1 MVADIIRASSVVVA
15 MAIIGLLMWRAL
27 SMGIDGALF
36 MSSVAVVGGLAGYE
50 VKALV
55 DKKKSKGPTEG

>member
-1 MVADIIRASSVVVA
+1 MVADIIRASSAVVA
-15 MAIIGLLMWRAL
+15 MAVIGLLMWRAL
-27 SMGIDGALF
+27 TLGIDGALF

-55 DKKKSKGPTEG
+55 DKKKSKPPTE

>member
-1 MVADIIRASSVVVA
+1 MVADIIRASSAVVA
-15 MAIIGLLMWRAL
+15 MAVIGLLMWRAL

-55 DKKKSKGPTEG
+55 GKKKSKTLPDK

>member
-1 MVADIIRASSVVVA
+1 MVADIIRASSTVVA
-15 MAIIGLLMWRAL
+15 MAVIGLLAWRAL

-36 MSSVAVVGGLAGYE
+36 MTSVAVIGGLGGYE

-55 DKKKSKGPTEG
+55 EKKKSKTPPGG

>member
-1 MVADIIRASSVVVA
+1 MVADIIRASSAVVA
-15 MAIIGLLMWRAL
+15 MVVIGLLVWRAL
-27 SMGIDGALF
+27 SLGMDGALF

-55 DKKKSKGPTEG
+55 VKKKSKTPTK

>member
-1 MVADIIRASSVVVA
+1 MVADIIRASSAVVA